1 MPRKPPHLSVS
12 GSVSVWA
19 LALGFGSV
27 LGSVTANAPSTTSA
41 NAPDLPL
48 VHIALSDEDCGLVVV
63 NNPPLAPSGLAADA
77 VGLGEAGS
85 KV

>member
-1 MPRKPPHLSVS
+1 
-12 GSVSVWA
+12 
-19 LALGFGSV
+19 
-27 LGSVTANAPSTTSA
+27 
-41 NAPDLPL
+41 L